1 MNRMITLIPAY
12 EPDEKLIVLLREL
25 KDKEITSVV
34 VNDGSPPGYNPIF
47 EEAKKYG
54 IVLSYEEN
62 RGKGAALK
70 YGLSYIK
77 EHLGSDDI
85 VITADADGQHTPS
98 DILHI
103 GSFAAAHTDA
113 LVLGS
118 RELKGK
124 VPLRSRLG
132 NGITQWV
139 YNTFFGQNIRDTQ
152 TGLRA
157 FSTKWIPL
165 MISIEGERYEYE
177 MNVLM
182 YCAKHSFPIRE
193 VTIETIY
200 IEGNKSSHFHT
211 IRDSARIYREIIK
224 FCASSFVSFLLDYAF
239 YAFFVF
245 AFQLLG
251 IGAYVVF
258 SNIFARII
266 SGTFNYSV
274 NKKIVF
280 KSKERIV
287 TSGIKYALLCI
298 GILVVNTVILSVLTN
313 RFGFNALI
321 AKPMVETIMFL
332 FSFVIQ
338 RTLVFPLSKRMK
350 QIHIGKEATA

>member
-34 VNDGSPPGYNPIF
+34 VNDGSSPSYNPIF

-77 EHLGSDDI
+77 EHFGSDDI

-103 GSFAAAHTDA
+103 GSFAAGHTDA
-113 LVLGS
+113 FVLGS

-124 VPLRSRLG
+124 VPVRSRLG

-165 MISIEGERYEYE
+165 MISGCDWT
-177 MNVLM
+177 M
-182 YCAKHSFPIRE
+182 
-193 VTIETIY
+193 
-200 IEGNKSSHFHT
+200 
-211 IRDSARIYREIIK
+211 
-224 FCASSFVSFLLDYAF
+224 
-239 YAFFVF
+239 
-245 AFQLLG
+245 
-251 IGAYVVF
+251 
-258 SNIFARII
+258 
-266 SGTFNYSV
+266 
-274 NKKIVF
+274 
-280 KSKERIV
+280 
-287 TSGIKYALLCI
+287 
-298 GILVVNTVILSVLTN
+298 LS
-313 RFGFNALI
+313 
-321 AKPMVETIMFL
+321 
-332 FSFVIQ
+332 
-338 RTLVFPLSKRMK
+338 
-350 QIHIGKEATA
+350 